1 MALQSL
7 QLMWDVQTDS
17 RFKSYNVNPQV
28 NVLQSKDQFTKNME
42 MQQLKVRRNAI
53 RVVVCQRAS

>member
-42 MQQLKVRRNAI
+42 MQQLEVRRNAI